1 MSAER
6 GRGDFFGA
14 VAQARLMLVL
24 TTLFWGGNA
33 VAGKFAVGEVSPFVL
48 TFLRWAL
55 AAALV
60 ALLARPHLRR
70 DWPIIRKRL
79 PYLAAMGAMGFTVFA
94 GLLYYGLVT
103 TTAINA
109 TIIQAAMPMFIFVLN
124 FVIFRTATTKLQAL
138 GYSLTLLGVAL
149 AAGRGDLSGLLA
161 LDFDRGDLLIILAA
175 VTYAGYSV
183 ALREKPVM
191 HWLSFLTVLFVTGAL
206 ASLPF
211 VAFEMAAGAA
221 IWPRTPTAWTV
232 IAFVTIFP
240 SLLAQ
245 AFFIRG
251 NEVLGSNAA
260 GLFLN
265 LIPIMGALLSIML
278 LGERFQLFHAA
289 SLALVLGGIALAQ
302 RRHTSGSASA
312 KRS

>member
-1 MSAER
+1 LTVRPGGA
-6 GRGDFFGA
+6 GLLGA

-33 VAGKFAVGEVSPFVL
+33 VAGKLAVGEISPFVL
-48 TFLRWAL
+48 TFLRWSLAALLVLAL
-55 AAALV
+55 AL
-60 ALLARPHLRR
+60 PHLRR
-70 DWPIIRKRL
+70 DWPTIRARL

-124 FVIFRTATTKLQAL
+124 FVIFRTATTPLQAL
-138 GYSLTLLGVAL
+138 GYALTLLGVAV
-149 AAGRGDLSGLLA
+149 AAGRGDLMGLLA
-161 LDFDRGDLLIILAA
+161 LDFNFGDLLVILASI
-175 VTYAGYSV
+175 TYAGYSV
-183 ALREKPVM
+183 ALRQKPVV
-191 HWLSFLTVLFVTGAL
+191 HWLSFVAVLFVAGAL

-211 VAFEMAAGAA
+211 VAIEMATGTA
-221 IWPRTPTAWTV
+221 IWPHSPTAWTV
-232 IAFVTIFP
+232 LAFVTLFP

-278 LGERFQLFHAA
+278 LGERFELFHAT

-302 RRHTSGSASA
+302 RRIGAQ
-312 KRS
+312 